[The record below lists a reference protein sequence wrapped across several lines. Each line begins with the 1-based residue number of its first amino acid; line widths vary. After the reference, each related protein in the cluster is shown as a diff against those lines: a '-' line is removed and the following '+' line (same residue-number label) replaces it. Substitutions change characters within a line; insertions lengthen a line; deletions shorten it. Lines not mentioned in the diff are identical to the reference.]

1 MQQRQVQQASFVILT
16 VIASV
21 AFIWLIR
28 PFYGAILWA
37 VVLAILFHPF
47 QKMIAARLQ
56 PRRNIAASI
65 GLFVCVC
72 VILIPSAL
80 IFIAVAREAARFYR
94 FMSMHD
100 IDLPS
105 AFESLRARAPP
116 FVLQAF
122 DFIRIGSLEELQ
134 GRLDAALVEVTQ
146 WAAPQALGLGQG
158 AIRIIANA
166 GVLLYILF
174 FLLRDGAALSATV
187 RKSSPL
193 TPRQTEQF
201 LDKFSRVITAT
212 VRGSVVI
219 ALVQG
224 TIGGIVFWLL
234 GMDGAL
240 LWGVVMAF
248 LSLLPVIGAAAV
260 WVPAAF
266 YLLLSGDVIKGLI
279 LLATGILVISLVDN
293 LLRPPL
299 VGKGARMP
307 DYLILVST
315 LGGITLMGVNG
326 FVVGPLIA
334 ALFVTVWSM
343 MSDSDSWQ

>member
-1 MQQRQVQQASFVILT
+1 MQQRQLQQVSFVILT
-16 VIASV
+16 VIASG
-21 AFIWLIR
+21 AFIWLMR

-47 QKMIAARLQ
+47 QNVITARLQ

-65 GLFVCVC
+65 GLFVCIC
-72 VILIPSAL
+72 VVLIPSAL

-94 FMSMHD
+94 WMSMHD
-100 IDLPS
+100 IDLAS
-105 AFESLRARAPP
+105 TFESVRARAPP
-116 FVLQAF
+116 YVLKVV

-134 GRLDAALVEVTQ
+134 DRLNAALVEATQ
-146 WAAPQALGLGQG
+146 WAAPQALGIGQS
-158 AIRIIANA
+158 AVRMIANG

-174 FLLRDGAALSATV
+174 FLLRDGTALSATV
-187 RKSSPL
+187 RKASPL
-193 TPRQTEQF
+193 TPHQTEQF
-201 LDKFSRVITAT
+201 LDKFSQVITAT
-212 VRGSVVI
+212 VRGNVVI

-224 TIGGIVFWLL
+224 MIGGVVFWLL

-260 WVPAAF
+260 WVPAAG
-266 YLLLSGDVIKGLI
+266 YLLLSGEIIKGLI

-315 LGGITLMGVNG
+315 LGGIALMGING

-343 MSDSDSWQ
+343 MSDSNSWQ

>member
-1 MQQRQVQQASFVILT
+1 MAA
-16 VIASV
+16 IASV
-21 AFIWLIR
+21 AFVWLIR

-47 QKMIAARLQ
+47 QKSITARLQ
-56 PRRNIAASI
+56 PHKNIAASI
-65 GLFVCVC
+65 GLFICIC

-80 IFIAVAREAARFYR
+80 IFIAVAREATRFYR
-94 FMSMHD
+94 WMSMHD
-100 IDLPS
+100 IDLAS
-105 AFESLRARAPP
+105 TLESVRARAPP
-116 FVLQAF
+116 FALKAF
-122 DFIRIGSLEELQ
+122 DFIHIGSLEELQ
-134 GRLDAALVEVTQ
+134 DRLNAALVQATQ
-146 WAAPQALGLGQG
+146 WAAPQALWIGQG
-158 AIRIIANA
+158 ALRVIANW
-166 GVLLYILF
+166 GVLLYVLF

-187 RKSSPL
+187 RKASPL

-201 LDKFSRVITAT
+201 LDKFSRVIIAT
-212 VRGSVVI
+212 VRGNVVI
-219 ALVQG
+219 ALIQG
-224 TIGGIVFWLL
+224 MIGGTVFWLL

-248 LSLLPVIGAAAV
+248 LSMLPVVGAAAV
-260 WVPAAF
+260 WLPAAT
-266 YLLLSGDVIKGLI
+266 YLLLSGEIVRGLI

-315 LGGITLMGVNG
+315 LGGIALMGVNG
-326 FVVGPLIA
+326 FIAGPLIA

-343 MSDSDSWQ
+343 MSDSNSWQ